1 MPKLSIDTGTDEL
14 LCEIDDRVATITLNR
29 PEARNALSDQ
39 LTPALRRTIK
49 QCGDD
54 ANIGS
59 VLITGAGNAFCA
71 GGDVKGSVPG
81 SELREVAFALAKALS
96 EGPPIVFGRIKDN
109 LDNAL
114 KSDLLGSMDYDAE
127 NLVRSA
133 RTNDHKEAVRAFIE
147 KRKPTFVGN

>member
-1 MPKLSIDTGTDEL
+1 MQGDARRSAWSI
-14 LCEIDDRVATITLNR
+14 RV
-29 PEARNALSDQ
+29 
-39 LTPALRRTIK
+39 
-49 QCGDD
+49 
-54 ANIGS
+54 
-59 VLITGAGNAFCA
+59 
-71 GGDVKGSVPG
+71 VPD
-81 SELREVAFALAKALS
+81 SELREVAFALAKQLS
-96 EGPPIVFGRIKDN
+96 EGPQIAFGRIKDN